1 MKIRFVSLATT
12 LTLLIAMTFGMPSW
26 AEPPRIPTDAVP
38 QQADRCKEHDSN
50 KHGICAIYLSP
61 TSGLWLQFWYRGE
74 LVLIRH
80 VPEPGAEHTDV
91 WVRDG
96 WNTF

>member
-1 MKIRFVSLATT
+1 MWKSLVTT
-12 LTLLIAMTFGMPSW
+12 LTLLIAMTFGTLAW
-26 AEPPRIPTDAVP
+26 ADAPRIPADAVP
-38 QQADRCKEHDSN
+38 QQADRCMERDSR
-50 KHGICAIYLSP
+50 KHGICATYLSP

-74 LVLIRH
+74 LVLIRN
-80 VPEPGAEHTDV
+80 VPEAGAGRTDV

>member
-1 MKIRFVSLATT
+1 MKRLLAMT
-12 LTLLIAMTFGMPSW
+12 LTLLISTTSLWAGAPRLPS
-26 AEPPRIPTDAVP
+26 DAVP
-38 QQADRCKEHDSN
+38 RQADRCKENDSN
-50 KHGICAIYLSP
+50 KHGICATYLSP

-74 LVLIRH
+74 LVLIRN
-80 VPEPGAEHTDV
+80 VPEPGGGRTDV